1 MTRQHRCRIPRFWFL
16 DRQPRFSLFLQIM
29 NAQRRQTKRSVQ
41 ELSAYANVR
50 EHPAVF
56 LLLTEPLALKHVFR
70 LRSALGDDTFQDLDI
85 VIHSSGGDIHAA
97 YQIVELLRLHTER
110 LHACV
115 PFYAKSAATL
125 LCLGS
130 DDIFVDELA
139 QLGPLDTQIYEER
152 KGGGGEFTSALNPFK
167 ALEQLQSFSLE
178 TLDVAV
184 RMIAMRS
191 NMDLDECLKHAIEF
205 VRGTTGP
212 LFTQIKPEKLGEYN
226 RALAVGTEYGER
238 LLRRFTTWD
247 DKKRTQV
254 LEKLVH
260 GYPSHEYIID
270 YHELKEI
277 GFSVSMFSEP
287 ERVAVR
293 NLFKILDS
301 SAIVELVLPVEGKSR
316 DRQSADQEDA
326 ES

>member
-1 MTRQHRCRIPRFWFL
+1 
-16 DRQPRFSLFLQIM
+16 
-29 NAQRRQTKRSVQ
+29 
-41 ELSAYANVR
+41 
-50 EHPAVF
+50 
-56 LLLTEPLALKHVFR
+56 
-70 LRSALGDDTFQDLDI
+70 
-85 VIHSSGGDIHAA
+85 
-97 YQIVELLRLHTER
+97 
-110 LHACV
+110 
-115 PFYAKSAATL
+115 
-125 LCLGS
+125 
-130 DDIFVDELA
+130 
-139 QLGPLDTQIYEER
+139 
-152 KGGGGEFTSALNPFK
+152 
-167 ALEQLQSFSLE
+167 
-178 TLDVAV
+178 
-184 RMIAMRS
+184 
-191 NMDLDECLKHAIEF
+191 MDLDECLKHAIEF

-212 LFTQIKPEKLGEYN
+212 LFTQLNAEKLGEYN

-238 LLRRFTTWD
+238 LLRRSTAWD
-247 DKKRTQV
+247 DKKRTEV

-260 GYPSHEYIID
+260 GYPSHDYIID